1 MVFNAKPGWERLGF
15 FVWFGV
21 LRLAFFFFKMQPE
34 KGLVLRFDFQ
44 AALNSLNHLFRL
56 PKREREIG
64 SLRSEAEL
72 RS

>member
-21 LRLAFFFFKMQPE
+21 FRLPFLFMKRQPE
-34 KGLVLRFDFQ
+34 NGLLFRYDFQ